1 MKLNKENILVVIP
14 ARSGSK
20 GLPGKNIKKLN
31 GKPLI
36 NYTIDAAKE
45 LFNATQIIVNTDD
58 SEIAEVSKNNG
69 ASIPFLRPKELAQ
82 DASSTRAV
90 LMHLIKE
97 FERQKKV
104 PQIIILLQPTSP
116 FRNAQ
121 HIEEAL
127 ELFLKIDCDMVVSVS
142 ESKVNPYFNLFE
154 ESKEGY
160 LLKSKSGNFDRRQDL
175 PACFEFNGA
184 IYIFK
189 TASLIQSE
197 MKDFKKIVKYVMSK
211 EDSIDIDDRFDW
223 LLAQSI
229 LKKKIDE
236 L

>member
-45 LFNATQIIVNTDD
+45 LFNDTQIIVNTDD

-121 HIEEAL
+121 HIDEAL